1 MSKNRCKEQTCSLTD
16 RPSFSVGHLGILMT
30 LQPLTSCFYPPYLSK
45 VVSKPD
51 SEGEAGANETSL
63 LSKHSTDIWSIVEA
77 LFIQD
82 GPFLVV
88 RLTVMIHYHVFH
100 QMLVFFAIKN
110 FLVVIL
116 NMYRLVVICQD
127 FRPSSA
133 SATGSSGN
141 VL

>member
-1 MSKNRCKEQTCSLTD
+1 
-16 RPSFSVGHLGILMT
+16 MT
-30 LQPLTSCFYPPYLSK
+30 R
-45 VVSKPD
+45 
-51 SEGEAGANETSL
+51 
-63 LSKHSTDIWSIVEA
+63 HSTDIWSVVEA

-88 RLTVMIHYHVFH
+88 RLTVIAYYKIIH

-116 NMYRLVVICQD
+116 NLYRLVVILKD
-127 FRPSSA
+127 FRPSS
-133 SATGSSGN
+133 SGTSIGTG